1 MFIELSFSSR
11 VYFAD
16 SKLDYIE
23 FVDYDGKGR
32 VQVLA
37 STKLIQHPH
46 AMSIFEDHIYYSDR
60 RLQRLQL
67 YPKYPNGTSREYPSH
82 SFSKALGVI
91 AIHPVLQ
98 PQIKENPCS
107 TSGCSH
113 ICALGANGT
122 FTCLCPSG
130 HVIEEG
136 GGGRQCV
143 LDKRPFMLLVHK
155 SMVVGAA
162 LNNEG
167 ESSNKK
173 HLPHEIGGIVPISGL
188 RNTDVIIIS
197 DLKSNIFFIRML
209 NTTL

>member
-1 MFIELSFSSR
+1 
-11 VYFAD
+11 
-16 SKLDYIE
+16 
-23 FVDYDGKGR
+23 
-32 VQVLA
+32 
-37 STKLIQHPH
+37 
-46 AMSIFEDHIYYSDR
+46 MSIFEDHIYYSDR

-143 LDKRPFMLLVHK
+143 LDKRPFMLLVSDIIRINWEYFKFDQVHK

-188 RNTDVIIIS
+188 RNTDVRRS
-197 DLKSNIFFIRML
+197 LG
-209 NTTL
+209 